1 MTIDVAEEPMTAL
14 AEYALLPIAFP
25 VDQVLD
31 VTARAEGGFA
41 LSARRLEVPYV
52 KDYDA
57 VDGEGPLHWSRRF
70 DVSNWTLFT
79 ARVAGSR
86 VGGATVAFDTP
97 GLTMLEGRRDLSVL
111 WDIRVAPN
119 ARGKGIGSA
128 LFERVEAWAR
138 ARSCR
143 QLKVETQNINVPAC
157 GFYARHGFEIR
168 AVHHAA
174 YPELPE
180 EIQLLWYKDLRIEG

>member
-1 MTIDVAEEPMTAL
+1 MTIDVAAEPMTAL
-14 AEYALLPIAFP
+14 AEYALLSIAFP

-41 LSARRLEVPYV
+41 LSARRLEVPYL

-57 VDGEGPLHWSRRF
+57 IDGEGPLHWSRRF

-86 VGGATVAFDTP
+86 VGGATVAFDSP

-128 LFERVEAWAR
+128 LLEQVEAWAR
-138 ARSCR
+138 AHSCR
-143 QLKVETQNINVPAC
+143 ELKVETQNINVPAC
-157 GFYARHGFEIR
+157 AFYARRGCELR
-168 AVHHAA
+168 SVNHAA

>member
-1 MTIDVAEEPMTAL
+1 MTAL
-14 AEYALLPIAFP
+14 GEYALLPIAFP
-25 VDQVLD
+25 VAQVLD

-57 VDGEGPLHWSRRF
+57 VDGGGPLHWSRRF

-119 ARGKGIGSA
+119 TRGKGIGSA
-128 LFERVEAWAR
+128 LFENGRSVGPCAQLSSAQGRDAEHQCARVRVLCTTRVR
-138 ARSCR
+138 APSGPPCR
-143 QLKVETQNINVPAC
+143 VS
-157 GFYARHGFEIR
+157 
-168 AVHHAA
+168 
-174 YPELPE
+174 
-180 EIQLLWYKDLRIEG
+180 